1 MSSQLRMRLLL
12 IVAIVAVIVGIS
24 VLVLARSQPA
34 SFGWFAY
41 APLSS
46 TFPIADG
53 VHVVSTTG
61 VIGAVVLVIGLVTLA
76 FWTGLRVGGR
86 RAAGDG

>member
-1 MSSQLRMRLLL
+1 MSSQLLTRLLL
-12 IVAIVAVIVGIS
+12 LVGLVAVIVGAC
-24 VLVLARSQPA
+24 VVVVARAQPA

-41 APLSS
+41 APLSR

-53 VHVVSTTG
+53 VHIVSTTG